1 MTMYEIIQKKKEKKS
16 LSREE
21 ISFFVQGFTCGE
33 IPDYQASALMMAICF
48 SGMTEEETAVLTEE
62 MMHSGDVLDLS
73 EIGEGTVDKHSTGGV
88 GDKTTLILAP
98 IVAACGG
105 VVAKMSG
112 RGLGHTGGTVDK
124 MESIPGMKV
133 DLPSE
138 VFFRVAKE
146 IGICVVGQSGNFA
159 PADKKMYAL
168 RDVTATVDSI
178 PLIASSIMSKKLASG
193 AESIVLDVKYG
204 SGAFM
209 KIPED
214 AGELAKAM
222 VAIGKNL
229 GRRVT
234 ALVTDMDT
242 PLGTHIGNALEVKEA
257 ALTLMGKGDKDLTEV
272 CLSLSSHMLSL
283 AKKIS
288 VLEGRK
294 LCEEA
299 LYSGKALAKMKEWI
313 EKQGGDTGFFDD
325 FSLLPSTPF
334 SFDIKSPES
343 GYLASMETTQIG
355 LAAGELG
362 AGRKT
367 KEDRI
372 DYGAGIILHK
382 KYGDFVEKGEVI
394 ASLYASDKEKFSL
407 AEKRFLS
414 ALCFSETPPK
424 KKKLIFDIVE

>member
-1 MTMYEIIQKKKEKKS
+1 MNMYEIIQKKKEKKE

-21 ISFFVQGFTCGE
+21 ISFFVQGFTKGE

-48 SGMTEEETAVLTEE
+48 SGMTEEETAFLTEE

-73 EIGEGTVDKHSTGGV
+73 ALGEETVDKHSTGGV

-98 IVAACGG
+98 IVATCGG

-124 MESIPGMKV
+124 MESVPGMKV
-133 DLPSE
+133 DLPSGA
-138 VFFRVAKE
+138 FFGVAKK

-193 AESIVLDVKYG
+193 AKSIVLDVKYG

-209 KIPED
+209 KTPEE
-214 AGELAKAM
+214 ARSLAKAM

-229 GRRVT
+229 GRRVI

-257 ALTLMGKGDKDLTEV
+257 VLTLEGKGDKDLTEI

-288 VLEGRK
+288 VFEGRK
-294 LCEEA
+294 LAEEA

-313 EKQGGDTGFFDD
+313 GMQGGDVNFFDD
-325 FSLLPSTPF
+325 LSLLPSAPF
-334 SFDIKSPES
+334 SFEVKSPES
-343 GYLASMETTQIG
+343 GYLSSMETTQIG

-372 DYGAGIILHK
+372 DYGAGIVLHK
-382 KYGDFVEKGEVI
+382 KYGDLVKKGETV
-394 ASLYASDKEKFSL
+394 ASFYASDKEKFIP
-407 AEKRFLS
+407 AERRFLS
-414 ALCFSETPPK
+414 ALTFSQTMPET
-424 KKKLIFDIVE
+424 KKLIFDIVD